1 MLRREVRERREFI
14 FRKTKE
20 KQQRELQE
28 RREFVRDALDKNQS
42 LPADL
47 RKEAKRLAKDAD
59 WGAPLDN
66 IDDEYRFAG
75 CQDPKV
81 VVTTS
86 RDPSASLKRFAKE
99 MKLTIPNAQAVNRGS
114 HDVKSIV
121 QACKASDVTDIV
133 FLNETRGTPDS
144 VIITHLPHGPTAYF
158 SLHNVVMRHD
168 VAGTEHMSE
177 QYPHL
182 CFHELDSKI
191 GKRVNHVRP
200 QVPFPVP
207 RPDSKRVVSFTN
219 TDDFISFRQHTYKAG
234 EGGAIELKELG
245 PRFELRPYNVILG
258 TIDIANSS
266 ETEWALRSYT
276 NKKKGVLSA

>member
-1 MLRREVRERREFI
+1 MLRREIRERREFI

-47 RKEAKRLAKDAD
+47 RKDAKRLAKESD
-59 WGAPLDN
+59 WGAPVDN

-81 VVTTS
+81 VITTS

-99 MKLTIPNAQAVNRGS
+99 IKLTIPNAQAVNRGS
-114 HDVKSIV
+114 HDVKSIIK
-121 QACKASDVTDIV
+121 ACKASDVTDVV

-144 VIITHLPHGPTAYF
+144 VIVTHLPHGPTAYF

-182 CFHELDSKI
+182 CFHELNSKV
-191 GKRVNHVRP
+191 GNRVTSVLKYL
-200 QVPFPVP
+200 FPVP

-219 TDDFISFRQHTYKAG
+219 TDDFISFRQFTHKTG
-234 EGGAIELKELG
+234 DGGAIELKELG
-245 PRFELRPYNVILG
+245 PRFELRPYSIVLG
-258 TIDIANSS
+258 TVDIANAS

-276 NKKKGVLSA
+276 NKKRSILSN